1 MHFPDLPPTLLLCC
15 SSRGQFGPG
24 CRIKRSPPHPPRLLK
39 SIYQLPSRPV
49 HSSFSSHPFL
59 IWLNQPTNFE
69 IFSFFKR
76 WKCVAAPAWLWNF
89 PEVRIRKATE
99 SGLGSVWESLICSS
113 LSVIPLELGS
123 GPHLCYHLHLRLHSV
138 QPTWSRPTYPSY
150 LQSIICQHLLLL
162 PIWSFNP
169 SLRSNSLSPFC
180 LWRYL
185 FYW

>member
-1 MHFPDLPPTLLLCC
+1 MKKYQRCKLMALCT
-15 SSRGQFGPG
+15 FE
-24 CRIKRSPPHPPRLLK
+24 PRL
-39 SIYQLPSRPV
+39 SW
-49 HSSFSSHPFL
+49 FL
-59 IWLNQPTNFE
+59 CEWGRDYFNKNSQIPGIVNIGTMW
-69 IFSFFKR
+69 S
-76 WKCVAAPAWLWNF
+76 VAEPALA
-89 PEVRIRKATE
+89 VIRIRKATE

-138 QPTWSRPTYPSY
+138 QPTWSRPTYPTY